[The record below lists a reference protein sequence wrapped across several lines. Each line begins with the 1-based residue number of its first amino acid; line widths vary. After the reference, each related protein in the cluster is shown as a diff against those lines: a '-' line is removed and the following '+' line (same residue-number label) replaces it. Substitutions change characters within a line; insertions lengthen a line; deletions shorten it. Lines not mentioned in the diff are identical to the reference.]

1 MSARFSLQIPRR
13 KATRAGERGI
23 RAACAR
29 LPLEEPT
36 GVHAHPRVGA
46 RPRLPPLLAGAGRRF
61 PFFKSLPVLTL
72 WVAISLS
79 PYFKLSFF
87 AVGSWAR
94 SPQISLPR
102 EQVVKA
108 GARLPHVAALPLRR
122 PPQGPLRAS
131 PCTRDFLESG
141 LSPSPQIPFLFSLEP
156 QPPEGPH
163 PKVTFSLTLCC
174 HATRWDWR
182 GARSVPGT
190 LGPDR
195 APLPAPRLCATCMQA
210 GRGKNADP
218 SGSQPRGVAFTY
230 DPVTRLYPSG
240 NEFTPT
246 VNSSPAVKESLP
258 PRALLPST
266 AASWGGWG
274 RLLIQ
279 SRGTGPLASSWVG
292 SHPEFPPGPKYPK
305 VSLRN

>member
-1 MSARFSLQIPRR
+1 MKSQRVRHVQSSSVFTRLLSGAGAPRRGSEMTASFTVYNLPQGHLGAPPPQRTWKAALVFPVSVSARFSLQIPRR

-87 AVGSWAR
+87 AVRSWAR

-141 LSPSPQIPFLFSLEP
+141 LSPSPQIPFPLL
-156 QPPEGPH
+156 
-163 PKVTFSLTLCC
+163 
-174 HATRWDWR
+174 
-182 GARSVPGT
+182 PGT
-190 LGPDR
+190 
-195 APLPAPRLCATCMQA
+195 PAT
-210 GRGKNADP
+210 
-218 SGSQPRGVAFTY
+218 
-230 DPVTRLYPSG
+230 
-240 NEFTPT
+240 
-246 VNSSPAVKESLP
+246 
-258 PRALLPST
+258 
-266 AASWGGWG
+266 
-274 RLLIQ
+274 
-279 SRGTGPLASSWVG
+279 
-292 SHPEFPPGPKYPK
+292 
-305 VSLRN
+305 

>member
-1 MSARFSLQIPRR
+1 MRLEVGPDPRR
-13 KATRAGERGI
+13 FRCQENRWSRPGHACPTWLHCPCAG
-23 RAACAR
+23 
-29 LPLEEPT
+29 
-36 GVHAHPRVGA
+36 
-46 RPRLPPLLAGAGRRF
+46 RPRGPCAPLPARG
-61 PFFKSLPVLTL
+61 T
-72 WVAISLS
+72 
-79 PYFKLSFF
+79 
-87 AVGSWAR
+87 SWN
-94 SPQISLPR
+94 LDCH
-102 EQVVKA
+102 
-108 GARLPHVAALPLRR
+108 PHLKY
-122 PPQGPLRAS
+122 
-131 PCTRDFLESG
+131 
-141 LSPSPQIPFLFSLEP
+141 PSLFSLEP

-230 DPVTRLYPSG
+230 DPVTRLYPGG